1 MVLDGNKGSKDI
13 LKESGKQ
20 GINTSWRLN
29 IAFVLVIILSI
40 SAVGFVSF
48 RMIAQ
53 AVIDNARSNSK
64 ELIKQTAKNIEVIL
78 KAPDDISTTILSND
92 SFKNFVKIHSSLSDQ
107 HKKAQNERRI
117 TEILDNYI
125 RARTDI
131 ADIAV
136 ITNKGEYITS
146 GYARPSSTDD
156 ALSYYAVRRFRESK
170 KEALWLDTYW
180 TDVGSTG
187 THTDNFQVFSI
198 VKNIRDTESNK
209 SNGILLLN
217 IKESYLY
224 GLVSD
229 VKLPDHGQVFII
241 GKYAN
246 YVTNPKNRYANG
258 FIDYFRYKP
267 YLKDV
272 LKQKNGWF
280 IKEFKEKDYLIT
292 FNTIDKINGIDL
304 GWTIVGVTPVESIT
318 GSVTKVGMRLLIIGL
333 GCIITGF
340 IISIL
345 ITRFYNKYMDKRYSE
360 KHAIVMERE
369 RLASLGQ
376 LIGGIAHNFKTP
388 IMSIAGGLEALKDLA
403 DEYDNSIDDGTV
415 TERDHHEIA
424 GEMRDWVKRIKPYC
438 TYMSDI
444 ISTVKGQA
452 VNLNESTNISFTVDD
467 LLRRVEILMSHE
479 LKRYRCEMNIKL
491 NIDVNTPIKGEINNL
506 VQVMNNLISN
516 SIESYNGE
524 TGKIDVLIDKKGRS
538 LEILIRDYGC
548 GIPEDVKKKLLK
560 EMITTKGKK
569 GTGLGLYMSYST
581 IKGKFGGIMNIES
594 EIGKGT
600 SIYISIP
607 L

>member
-1 MVLDGNKGSKDI
+1 
-13 LKESGKQ
+13 
-20 GINTSWRLN
+20 
-29 IAFVLVIILSI
+29 
-40 SAVGFVSF
+40 
-48 RMIAQ
+48 
-53 AVIDNARSNSK
+53 
-64 ELIKQTAKNIEVIL
+64 
-78 KAPDDISTTILSND
+78 
-92 SFKNFVKIHSSLSDQ
+92 
-107 HKKAQNERRI
+107 
-117 TEILDNYI
+117 
-125 RARTDI
+125 
-131 ADIAV
+131 
-136 ITNKGEYITS
+136 
-146 GYARPSSTDD
+146 
-156 ALSYYAVRRFRESK
+156 
-170 KEALWLDTYW
+170 
-180 TDVGSTG
+180 
-187 THTDNFQVFSI
+187 
-198 VKNIRDTESNK
+198 
-209 SNGILLLN
+209 
-217 IKESYLY
+217 
-224 GLVSD
+224 
-229 VKLPDHGQVFII
+229 
-241 GKYAN
+241 
-246 YVTNPKNRYANG
+246 
-258 FIDYFRYKP
+258 
-267 YLKDV
+267 
-272 LKQKNGWF
+272 
-280 IKEFKEKDYLIT
+280 
-292 FNTIDKINGIDL
+292 
-304 GWTIVGVTPVESIT
+304 
-318 GSVTKVGMRLLIIGL
+318 
-333 GCIITGF
+333 
-340 IISIL
+340 
-345 ITRFYNKYMDKRYSE
+345 
-360 KHAIVMERE
+360 
-369 RLASLGQ
+369 
-376 LIGGIAHNFKTP
+376 
-388 IMSIAGGLEALKDLA
+388 MSIAGGLEALKDLA

-524 TGKIDVLIDKKGRS
+524 TGKVDVLIDKKGRS